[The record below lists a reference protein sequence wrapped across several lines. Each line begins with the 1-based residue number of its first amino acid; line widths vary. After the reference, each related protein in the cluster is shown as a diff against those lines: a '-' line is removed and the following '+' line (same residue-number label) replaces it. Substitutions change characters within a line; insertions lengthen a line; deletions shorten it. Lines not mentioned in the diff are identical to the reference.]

1 MKNRIE
7 IAALA
12 TFVFL
17 ATGSIIGQR
26 AASPADLK
34 PCDVP
39 TAERGKTE
47 KGTCGKL
54 EVFENRDT
62 RRGRK
67 IPINIVVL
75 PATGKEKA
83 TDPVFYIAGGP
94 GSSATEDA
102 PYVAADL
109 AKIRERRDLV
119 FVDQRGTGGSNPLNC
134 ELFDPKNLNSYL
146 GHWNPPDAV
155 RECRKKLEKTADL
168 KLYVTS
174 IAMDDLDDVRKAL
187 GYEKINLAGSSYGTR
202 AVMEYVR
209 RYGAN
214 VRTIHLHGISPSY
227 QFMPRDFP
235 QHTQLAL
242 DGVLDECL
250 ADANCAN
257 AFPNI
262 KADTNKVL
270 AALKKGP
277 VEVEIVAESKPAKVK
292 LSRDLAGEA
301 IRYMLYQSG
310 AAARIPLVI
319 SEAANGNFKPL
330 AEAALF
336 YRRVIVATGAT
347 GLYLSI
353 TCAEDLPFVK
363 GDEGLDQEDTFLGTY
378 RLRQQREACTLW
390 PRGEI
395 PAGYSNLVRS
405 NVPALIYSGQW
416 DPVTPPEYG
425 ERLAKS
431 LPNSLHI
438 VVPSGGHGISG
449 LEGLDC
455 IKNISARFVET
466 GTVAGIDTACIG
478 KISRRGFQLQ
488 PQP

>member
-12 TFVFL
+12 SFVFL
-17 ATGSIIGQR
+17 ATGTIIGQP
-26 AASPADLK
+26 AASPAELK

-47 KGTCGKL
+47 KGSCGTL
-54 EVFENRDT
+54 EVFENRET

-67 IPINIVVL
+67 LPINIVKL
-75 PATGKEKA
+75 PSTGKDIA
-83 TDPVFYIAGGP
+83 PDPVFYIVGGP

-102 PYVAADL
+102 PYIAADL

-134 ELFDPKNLNSYL
+134 ELFDPSDLNSYL
-146 GHWNPPDAV
+146 GHWNPPHAV

-187 GYEKINLAGSSYGTR
+187 GYESINLAGSSYGTR
-202 AVMEYVR
+202 AVLEYVR
-209 RYGAN
+209 RYGAH
-214 VRTIHLHGISPSY
+214 VRSVHLHGISPSD

-235 QHTQLAL
+235 QHTQRAL

-250 ADANCAN
+250 ADGDCRK

-262 KADTNKVL
+262 KAETNKIL
-270 AALKKGP
+270 AKLKKGP
-277 VEVEIVAESKPAKVK
+277 IEVEIVAENKPAKVK

-310 AAARIPLVI
+310 AAGRIPLVLR
-319 SEAANGNFKPL
+319 EAAKGNVKPL

-353 TCAEDLPFVK
+353 TCAEDLPFV
-363 GDEGLDQEDTFLGTY
+363 EGGESRDAENTFLGSY
-378 RLRQQREACTLW
+378 RFRQQREACALW
-390 PRGEI
+390 ARSETPRGY
-395 PAGYSNLVRS
+395 ANLVRS

-425 ERLAKS
+425 ERLAKN

-438 VVPSGGHGISG
+438 VVPSGGHGFSG

-455 IKNISARFVET
+455 IKDISARFVDR
-466 GTVAGIDTACIG
+466 GTAAGIDTSCVGSI
-478 KISRRGFQLQ
+478 KRRGFELQLRR
-488 PQP
+488 